1 MAMDTLTKHA
11 QALIFITVF
20 LLTIIPLISHKIVV
34 SKYSLCWKSMSL
46 FPSIQQS
53 IILLADPSISKE
65 KKVNPLWQRDI
76 LNILSSIFFFLYGKI
91 SRKWSFV
98 LIMHAQL
105 GLKWQIIL
113 FYCQR
118 LLNPRFA
125 KQPNIWLSLGKLL

>member
-1 MAMDTLTKHA
+1 MAMDTLTKHV

-20 LLTIIPLISHKIVV
+20 LLIIIPLISHKIVV

-65 KKVNPLWQRDI
+65 KKVNPLLLRDI
-76 LNILSSIFFFLYGKI
+76 LNILSSNFFLYGKI

-118 LLNPRFA
+118 LLNPHFA
-125 KQPNIWLSLGKLL
+125 KQPSIWLSLGKLL

>member
-1 MAMDTLTKHA
+1 MAMDTLTKPA

-20 LLTIIPLISHKIVV
+20 LLIIIPLISHKIVV

-65 KKVNPLWQRDI
+65 KKINPLLLRDI
-76 LNILSSIFFFLYGKI
+76 LNILSSNFFLYGKI